1 MSSKAG
7 AGAGSGEKNDAA
19 VKTRGQSYA
28 GVTGAQTGGRFRLK
42 APFGLT
48 GDQPQ
53 AVEKLVA
60 GIKAG
65 KKHQTLLGVTGSGKT
80 FTIANVIEQVQRPT
94 LIISHNKT
102 LAAQLCGEFK
112 EFFPEMKDYDLV
124 ALFPLGYPAEDA
136 EPSDRHALRK
146 DKAEMVKYL

>member
-1 MSSKAG
+1 MAEKNTNNANNEKAG
-7 AGAGSGEKNDAA
+7 KGQIISEKSLKQIENPEKLNDYLRVTSAGVWLVLATVIVLLAGVVAWGFLGRIHSTVQAA
-19 VKTRGQSYA
+19 V
-28 GVTGAQTGGRFRLK
+28 VTENGKFRIK

-80 FTIANVIEQVQRPT
+80 FTMANVI
-94 LIISHNKT
+94 
-102 LAAQLCGEFK
+102 
-112 EFFPEMKDYDLV
+112 
-124 ALFPLGYPAEDA
+124 
-136 EPSDRHALRK
+136 
-146 DKAEMVKYL
+146 